1 MTVLGGF
8 FFVNFVM
15 AKGVLRLDA
24 VSVDSLDI
32 AEGAS
37 LSQGTQSNK
46 VFWPM
51 LPGESLSELARH
63 FYPESPILRQRF
75 ISQSLNLS
83 REYGLQI
90 SVNDP
95 LKSPQVLVI
104 PNEKLVREVKH
115 RIKRVTDIQPKDN
128 LKLSYQL
135 KQPPVKLMIVNPP
148 IARPKPT
155 AEQQK
160 LALPKIKLPEFTLPT
175 SKAMMQPFNQVWAKS
190 IVTMKNINQQALQLV
205 DEYKTKRFNQVIN
218 DYRQRNLV
226 LISALIALTV
236 VIWLLQKVHMRK
248 KVKMRGM
255 IEDTI
260 QENIQLEIYVAEKPV
275 NEVPTLT
282 EVHESMTVYEQKG
295 YH

>member
-1 MTVLGGF
+1 
-8 FFVNFVM
+8 
-15 AKGVLRLDA
+15 
-24 VSVDSLDI
+24 
-32 AEGAS
+32 
-37 LSQGTQSNK
+37 
-46 VFWPM
+46 
-51 LPGESLSELARH
+51 
-63 FYPESPILRQRF
+63 
-75 ISQSLNLS
+75 
-83 REYGLQI
+83 
-90 SVNDP
+90 
-95 LKSPQVLVI
+95 
-104 PNEKLVREVKH
+104 
-115 RIKRVTDIQPKDN
+115 
-128 LKLSYQL
+128 
-135 KQPPVKLMIVNPP
+135 
-148 IARPKPT
+148 
-155 AEQQK
+155 
-160 LALPKIKLPEFTLPT
+160 
-175 SKAMMQPFNQVWAKS
+175 MMQPFNQVWAKS